1 MAVKVTNY
9 YKDFQLSAG
18 AFEVPML
25 NGFLCWIHI
34 VRIDRSLEE
43 GNGKLFTPRSDWG
56 NDLFSTE
63 QEAIDAAVV
72 FGKKLVDGELA
83 GLTLKD
89 L

>member
-1 MAVKVTNY
+1 MRT
-9 YKDFQLSAG
+9 
-18 AFEVPML
+18 
-25 NGFLCWIHI
+25 I
-34 VRIDRSLEE
+34 VLPRSLEE

-56 NDLFSTE
+56 NALFGTE

-72 FGKKLVDGELA
+72 FGRKLVDGELA